1 MTRHPGRGARQ
12 SAAIRDPASPDKE
25 TSMPKIG
32 RQQPHDALRDTMWVG
47 KGMGNW
53 MLIVGL
59 VAVAAIAAWF
69 IH

>member
-1 MTRHPGRGARQ
+1 
-12 SAAIRDPASPDKE
+12 
-25 TSMPKIG
+25 MPKIG
-32 RQQPHDALRDTMWVG
+32 RHEPHDAWRDTMWVG

-59 VAVAAIAAWF
+59 VAAAAVAAWF